1 MLYHGSFYRL
11 FTSYGVQEETSA
23 ETKSNQNGS
32 QSKFYDTSDT
42 EAPEA
47 STFDMNSTK
56 NKVMNGF
63 DYTDVGKTEFATT
76 WPPLNI
82 STDKIIDVPRR
93 GCPNGQK
100 LDPNGKCKTVWK
112 T

>member
-42 EAPEA
+42 EASEA

-63 DYTDVGKTEFATT
+63 DYTDVEKTEFATT